1 MYVHIICIYIYYI
14 CDVYILY
21 EYTGKQR
28 PTFSSVRKVTLN
40 GCYGI
45 NTNDNNN
52 GAYPPPLPS
61 YIYIYIYRCV
71 YTCIYGHCITSTP
84 IIGSHCYLYCF
95 YCSPSR
101 FHPLLSL
108 FYCIYIS
115 YIIYEPYN
123 IIYTII
129 ISSPCVRIYSRSYAR
144 KPISTT
150 GRMSTSG
157 LLLLYRHRRL
167 TKTRVYSPH
176 FGVGIYCNHVR
187 RSPPRCGRTFN

>member
-1 MYVHIICIYIYYI
+1 MIYV
-14 CDVYILY
+14 LY

-52 GAYPPPLPS
+52 GVYPPPLH
-61 YIYIYIYRCV
+61 V
-71 YTCIYGHCITSTP
+71 YTYIYGHCITSTP
-84 IIGSHCYLYCF
+84 IIGSRCYLYCF

-115 YIIYEPYN
+115 FIYIIYTN
-123 IIYTII
+123 LILYTII
-129 ISSPCVRIYSRSYAR
+129 IPSPIHRRSHAR

-157 LLLLYRHRRL
+157 TLLLYHHRRL
-167 TKTRVYSPH
+167 KNSHVYFPDSGILWPH
-176 FGVGIYCNHVR
+176 
-187 RSPPRCGRTFN
+187 P

>member
-1 MYVHIICIYIYYI
+1 MNISVCIYY
-14 CDVYILY
+14 VLGYILY

-52 GAYPPPLPS
+52 GVYTRRHMYILL
-61 YIYIYIYRCV
+61 YIYIYMY
-71 YTCIYGHCITSTP
+71 IYGHCITSTP
-84 IIGSHCYLYCF
+84 IIGSRCYLYCF

-115 YIIYEPYN
+115 YIHKPY
-123 IIYTII
+123 I
-129 ISSPCVRIYSRSYAR
+129 
-144 KPISTT
+144 
-150 GRMSTSG
+150 
-157 LLLLYRHRRL
+157 LLLFPLLCCLVGRLPGSQYRL
-167 TKTRVYSPH
+167 PA
-176 FGVGIYCNHVR
+176 G
-187 RSPPRCGRTFN
+187 

>member
-1 MYVHIICIYIYYI
+1 MYV
-14 CDVYILY
+14 LY

-52 GAYPPPLPS
+52 GVYPPPLH
-61 YIYIYIYRCV
+61 V
-71 YTCIYGHCITSTP
+71 YTYIYGHCITSTP
-84 IIGSHCYLYCF
+84 IIGSRCYLYCF

-115 YIIYEPYN
+115 FIYIIYTNLIYYYYSLSYTQTVAHPEAN
-123 IIYTII
+123 ID
-129 ISSPCVRIYSRSYAR
+129 
-144 KPISTT
+144 
-150 GRMSTSG
+150 
-157 LLLLYRHRRL
+157 YRPDEYIRYI
-167 TKTRVYSPH
+167 V
-176 FGVGIYCNHVR
+176 VI
-187 RSPPRCGRTFN
+187 SPPST